1 MADERLTRWQHPVTG
16 EHVTLEFG
24 SGQTRLTRGGRTE
37 VQGPPEWDEA
47 AERRRYA
54 EGQADETLPIWL
66 LHWADRF
73 AARHGEAQ
81 ARAKV
86 LETGLSAAQWDGLR
100 NLRPSPG
107 GSGLPPEFHS
117 RLAIDEGS
125 PEAALFDIPA
135 PLRLPLAEMM
145 VADLHFA
152 PPSADTVFGQH
163 MQELRAEGFVRLTAR
178 RPDGAL
184 WLPAVLEP
192 HRPALEASE
201 RPLLRLAADPARAP
215 QPWESRVGG
224 VPYRPLGA
232 PWPLSRGE
240 GGEVPRP
247 LVFLAQLNLA
257 EVNPGGVAVP
267 DLPAQGLLQFFI
279 LNGDL
284 YGAEFGEGWAAQDRF
299 RVLYFPEVIRDAG
312 ALEPEGAA
320 PLPDSSGDDPED
332 GLPLWGTEAGPL
344 RRAVAL
350 AAVPDR
356 EPVSGADD
364 HASALLGTDIWE
376 DPPEGEPLAA
386 ALYGLAPGG
395 HKLGG
400 SPDFTQSDPRAPG
413 DDWAL
418 LLQLDSDEALGL
430 MWGDVGTAN
439 FFIRPADLRARDFSR
454 VAYHWDCG

>member
-37 VQGPPEWDEA
+37 VQGPPDWDED
-47 AERRRYA
+47 AERRWYA
-54 EGQADETLPIWL
+54 EQKAARLSSLELVD
-66 LHWADRF
+66 WADRF

-81 ARAKV
+81 VRAKV
-86 LETGLSAAQWDGLR
+86 LALGLPEAQW
-100 NLRPSPG
+100 
-107 GSGLPPEFHS
+107 
-117 RLAIDEGS
+117 
-125 PEAALFDIPA
+125 AALRAAALSGSVVPDLELSGD
-135 PLRLPLAEMM
+135 LRRALAEVV
-145 VADLHFA
+145 VADIHFA
-152 PPSADTVFGQH
+152 PPDADTVFQQH

-184 WLPAVLEP
+184 WLPAALEP

-201 RPLLRLAADPARAP
+201 RPVLRLAADPAREP

-232 PWPLSRGE
+232 AWPLSRGE
-240 GGEVPRP
+240 DGEVPRP

-257 EVNPGGVAVP
+257 ELQLGAAVP
-267 DLPAQGLLQFFI
+267 DFPTQGLLQFFI

-299 RVLYFPEVIRDAG
+299 RVLYFPEVIQDAG
-312 ALEPEGAA
+312 ALEPEGVA

-376 DPPEGEPLAA
+376 DAQEGEPLAA
-386 ALYGLAPGG
+386 ALYDLAPGG

-430 MWGDVGTAN
+430 LWGDVGTAN
-439 FFIRPADLRARDFSR
+439 FFVGPADLRARDFSR